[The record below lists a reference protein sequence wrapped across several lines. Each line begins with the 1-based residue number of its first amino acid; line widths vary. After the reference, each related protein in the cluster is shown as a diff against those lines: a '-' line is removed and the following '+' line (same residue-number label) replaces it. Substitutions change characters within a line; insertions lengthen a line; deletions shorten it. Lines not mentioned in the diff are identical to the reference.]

1 MSNGIIIDPRNMPD
15 GNPAPLKHFEKMT
28 AKGEVSALLKDKFG
42 NIKSDVVFPNLIV
55 SAGLAFVIDRM
66 RRDDTAVMSHMA
78 VGTGSAAP
86 AAGNTA
92 LGTEAGRVQLTG
104 ITQPTTAT
112 NTLVMVATFAAGTG
126 TGALTEAGIFN
137 AGSAGTMLC
146 RTTFPVVNK
155 GADDS
160 LQLTWT
166 FSLVPV

>member
-1 MSNGIIIDPRNMPD
+1 MRDIIIDPRNLPENAPHNRNYAD
-15 GNPAPLKHFEKMT
+15 GLG
-28 AKGEVSALLKDKFG
+28 AKGEVHALLRDELG
-42 NIKSDVVFPNLIV
+42 NIKEDILFPNLIV

-66 RRDDTAVMSHMA
+66 RRNDTSVMSHMA
-78 VGTGSAAP
+78 VGTGSTAP

-92 LGTEAGRVQLTG
+92 LGTEAGRVQLTSV
-104 ITQPTTAT
+104 TQPTTAT